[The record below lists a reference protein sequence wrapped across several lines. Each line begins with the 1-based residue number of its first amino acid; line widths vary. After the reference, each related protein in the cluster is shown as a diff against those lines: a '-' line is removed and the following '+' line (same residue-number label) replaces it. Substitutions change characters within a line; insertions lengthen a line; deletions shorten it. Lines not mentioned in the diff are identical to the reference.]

1 MEEKKQDDIFLC
13 PKNNCKYVPEIVY
26 SSEPFNPIVE
36 VKCKSNNHEYYKEK
50 MLLNEFLEKSKK
62 CFVCP
67 ICFKAINKG
76 EFCYCKNC
84 NNIFH
89 YFCFQNS
96 NCFKDK
102 NYMTNNVNNL
112 FNFCP
117 FHNNKCVFHCLE
129 CNIPLCLQC
138 NIGLHNEKGHTL
150 KQLSKICNNNNNI
163 EKKISN
169 IKKQMNYY
177 NRIINMY
184 QKLIKCLENDLKI
197 KEKIV
202 NNYKVNHNNYQYIN
216 NFNNLEV
223 ENNEKYEILLNNL
236 LNENDG
242 IIKNSKNDMITE
254 ELLINIILC
263 PLYYSLMINKNHNY
277 NNNLITLLHNKI
289 NTNNCKYN
297 EKNNIDL
304 NELGVNNLYL
314 MNNNNNLNEIK
325 EEKIKENSYM
335 KVNAKK
341 KENNIKDKDINP
353 IINNIMGKKYEE
365 INKIRQRKSI
375 FNMIILRSGNIA
387 TSSISTVTI
396 YDKNKICCSNE
407 QACELQ
413 KINIISSRKVSYVYE
428 FPDETLLCSTFGR
441 IYRLKLINNDKD
453 YNILGMIVFEKFE
466 LPTILISLGN
476 SFLIFLT
483 ELKDSCFIKA
493 FIKDKNYTSVNFD
506 KNNYSNNNNNENK
519 EIYLCY
525 DEYFINKR
533 KVIID
538 RDFRP
543 YNNNDCINVDRKLLC
558 TLFEIKKRN
567 NINDNNNEYLY
578 EFIATSNSDYSYG
591 EDKIEFYEVKQ
602 NKFNKN
608 INIQRIKKLTN
619 ISCSTERN
627 SICQLN
633 YQYICIGLQ
642 NFNNK
647 KQNDGFALIDV
658 YKREINKIIK
668 GLPICSLCYNIEKK
682 LLFSAIELVDSPNKH
697 SYKIKIY
704 KIIED
709 KDKIGIDLN
718 YDYEIK
724 SNHEDVIVTL
734 KEINK
739 DNDNKIIIA
748 SVSKDSTFR
757 LNEINDF

>member
-1 MEEKKQDDIFLC
+1 MKEKKQDDMFLC

-26 SSEPFNPIVE
+26 SCEPFNPIVD
-36 VKCKSNNHEYYKEK
+36 VKCESNNHEYFEEK
-50 MLLNEFLEKSKK
+50 MLLNEFLEKSNKCFECPTCYKAIIKGIFFYCKK
-62 CFVCP
+62 CNK
-67 ICFKAINKG
+67 IYHDSCFNKSK
-76 EFCYCKNC
+76 CYKEN
-84 NNIFH
+84 
-89 YFCFQNS
+89 
-96 NCFKDK
+96 
-102 NYMTNNVNNL
+102 NYMSNNVNNL
-112 FNFCP
+112 FNYCP
-117 FHNNKCVFHCLE
+117 FHNNKCIFHCLE
-129 CNIPLCLQC
+129 CNIPLCKQC
-138 NIGLHNEKGHTL
+138 DFEIHNDKGHTL
-150 KQLSKICNNNNNI
+150 QQLSTICNNKNNT

-197 KEKIV
+197 KEKIINNYTV
-202 NNYKVNHNNYQYIN
+202 NNNNYQYIQ

-223 ENNEKYEILLNNL
+223 ENDEKYEKLLNNL
-236 LNENDG
+236 LNENDD
-242 IIKNSKNDMITE
+242 IIKKSNNDGIKE

-263 PLYYSLMINKNHNY
+263 PFYYSLMINKNHNY

-506 KNNYSNNNNNENK
+506 KNNYINNNNNENK
-519 EIYLCY
+519 
-525 DEYFINKR
+525 
-533 KVIID
+533 
-538 RDFRP
+538 
-543 YNNNDCINVDRKLLC
+543 
-558 TLFEIKKRN
+558 
-567 NINDNNNEYLY
+567 
-578 EFIATSNSDYSYG
+578 
-591 EDKIEFYEVKQ
+591 
-602 NKFNKN
+602 
-608 INIQRIKKLTN
+608 
-619 ISCSTERN
+619 
-627 SICQLN
+627 
-633 YQYICIGLQ
+633 
-642 NFNNK
+642 
-647 KQNDGFALIDV
+647 
-658 YKREINKIIK
+658 
-668 GLPICSLCYNIEKK
+668 
-682 LLFSAIELVDSPNKH
+682 
-697 SYKIKIY
+697 
-704 KIIED
+704 
-709 KDKIGIDLN
+709 
-718 YDYEIK
+718 
-724 SNHEDVIVTL
+724 
-734 KEINK
+734 
-739 DNDNKIIIA
+739 
-748 SVSKDSTFR
+748 
-757 LNEINDF
+757 